1 MSYLSSFA
9 YPFPNTHR
17 PTGTSLKGGIAR
29 CNVSTHFSHALPE
42 HKAYQSRWDGM
53 IINTCS
59 MTLLYSSQNFTAE
72 RAIKT

>member
-1 MSYLSSFA
+1 ILSCGIFSITKNIYLSSFA

-17 PTGTSLKGGIAR
+17 PTGTSLKGGIAP

-53 IINTCS
+53 IIEKNGG
-59 MTLLYSSQNFTAE
+59 
-72 RAIKT
+72 